1 MIDPSS
7 IIQRLN
13 QVPGR
18 AYLLTATLI
27 FAAANSVTRRLMD
40 IGAQNLIHGENP
52 LSVCNVLFVGNLCA
66 LVILLMVYRHQ
77 IRFSVFKQ
85 LSAQDLLGAIAV
97 AILSGAVAP
106 ALFFAALEATTV
118 NNVILIG
125 RIEPPLVLALSVV
138 LLKATVNRWV
148 IAGAIFSFLGVVLT
162 VFLPSPHAN
171 TVQMLGF
178 QIGIGELMVAAGAI
192 AAAVSSIISQVTL
205 KRIPLGLFNVLRT
218 AIGTVV
224 FFVAAIQLFG
234 VEHFANVF
242 SPFVWKWMILYGA
255 VIVVGGQLCWFAG
268 LRRSNVSELSLASA
282 FNPIAGILMSY
293 LVLQEVPTAA
303 QGMGGA
309 VILLGI
315 VLSQV
320 GISRQSQNAP
330 IQNMQ
335 ASAVIEK
342 EMEVGFRGI

>member
-1 MIDPSS
+1 MTGASS

-18 AYLLTATLI
+18 VYLLTATLI

-40 IGAQNLIHGENP
+40 IGAQNLINGKNP

-66 LVILLMVYRHQ
+66 LVILLTVYRQQ
-77 IRFSVFKQ
+77 IRLSVFRQ
-85 LSAQDLLGAIAV
+85 LSTQDLLGAIAV

-138 LLKATVNRWV
+138 LSKATVNRWV
-148 IAGAIFSFLGVVLT
+148 VAGAIFSFLGVVLT

-171 TVQMLGF
+171 AMQIMGF
-178 QIGIGELMVAAGAI
+178 QIGRGELMVAAGAI

-224 FFVAAIQLFG
+224 FSIAAIQLFG
-234 VEHFANVF
+234 VAHFANVF
-242 SPFVWKWMILYGA
+242 SPFVWKWIILYGA

-268 LRRSNVSELSLASA
+268 LRNSNVSELSLASA

-293 LVLQEVPTAA
+293 LVLQEVPTVT
-303 QGMGGA
+303 QGLGGA
-309 VILLGI
+309 VILIGI
-315 VLSQV
+315 ILSQV
-320 GISRQSQNAP
+320 GISRQSQRTP
-330 IQNMQ
+330 MQSMQ
-335 ASAVIEK
+335 ASAVIER